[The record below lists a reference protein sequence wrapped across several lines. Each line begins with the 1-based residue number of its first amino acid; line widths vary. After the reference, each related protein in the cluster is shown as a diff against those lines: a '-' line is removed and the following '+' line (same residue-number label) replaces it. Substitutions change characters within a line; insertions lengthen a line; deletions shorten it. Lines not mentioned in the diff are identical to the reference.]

1 VYARI
6 ETYEWKIC
14 TSDISYLTGVFFHI
28 LVMCYTGARPSS
40 ERRISRRYEHFSII
54 IFQGQQYL
62 HTKQAQ
68 ALYIDLYSAHHRDIN
83 RFKVLTLKSV
93 RSIYIDMDDINEHS
107 KYDRGLYT
115 AEARRDRF
123 IRIAESR
130 TNRILN
136 DIRLLGNT
144 GNKTL
149 YNYSQADIDKIFSIV
164 EKKLSETRT
173 KFKTTKKEDLFT
185 LD

>member
-1 VYARI
+1 MTEI
-6 ETYEWKIC
+6 DDQSTYDK
-14 TSDISYLTGVFFHI
+14 
-28 LVMCYTGARPSS
+28 
-40 ERRISRRYEHFSII
+40 
-54 IFQGQQYL
+54 
-62 HTKQAQ
+62 
-68 ALYIDLYSAHHRDIN
+68 N
-83 RFKVLTLKSV
+83 
-93 RSIYIDMDDINEHS
+93 
-107 KYDRGLYT
+107 LYT
-115 AEARRDRF
+115 PEARRDRF
-123 IRIAESR
+123 KRIAESR

-149 YNYSQADIDKIFSIV
+149 YNYSQADVDKIFSIV